1 MENYSEINQRDLSN
15 FETELSGIIQEVEE
29 NKKKLEFLEKE
40 NEQLR
45 LKNANLEKNEIN
57 YINTL
62 KQNTLKIQ
70 ELEKQTPIGLSEKDL
85 AEVMLDAKRVANDI
99 VQKAKEEVKAFE
111 HQKQAALNSM
121 RQEGQLLRE
130 DIVNFKMKADQ
141 DLNQWIES
149 LEVLIG
155 SSEQ

>member
-1 MENYSEINQRDLSN
+1 MGNYSETNQRDLSS

-29 NKKKLEFLEKE
+29 NKKKLEFLAKE

-70 ELEKQTPIGLSEKDL
+70 ELEKQNPIGLSEKDL

-99 VQKAKEEVKAFE
+99 VQKAKEEVKTFE

-141 DLNQWIES
+141 DLNEWIKS

>member
-70 ELEKQTPIGLSEKDL
+70 ALEKQNPIGLSEKDL

-99 VQKAKEEVKAFE
+99 VQKAKEEVKVFE